1 MKKALEAFL
10 ASGERLAELAGKTLH
25 IDLGVV
31 TDAVIVLLLE
41 RGGEPSAAVYE
52 REGAPPYVIE
62 WVTLRSGRVSL
73 QAQRGERAATK
84 AEAAHLRTGPL
95 PAPPTRHA
103 RLER

>member
-41 RGGEPSAAVYE
+41 RGGQVQLVYKHAVSTMQPGHPLNLTG
-52 REGAPPYVIE
+52 EG
-62 WVTLRSGRVSL
+62 
-73 QAQRGERAATK
+73 QAEEEG
-84 AEAAHLRTGPL
+84 
-95 PAPPTRHA
+95 
-103 RLER
+103 